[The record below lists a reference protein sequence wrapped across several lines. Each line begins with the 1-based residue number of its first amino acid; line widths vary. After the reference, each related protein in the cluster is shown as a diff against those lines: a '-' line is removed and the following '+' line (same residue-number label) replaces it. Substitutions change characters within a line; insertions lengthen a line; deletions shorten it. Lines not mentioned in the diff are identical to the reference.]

1 MNDPRRQS
9 PAVARNRQPIL
20 EVLQQVL
27 PPDARVL
34 EVASGSG
41 EHAVH
46 LAGAMPGWS
55 WQPSD
60 PNPRALASIAA
71 WRERAGLVNL
81 HEPRQL
87 DVTDDWPADP
97 VDAVVAI
104 NLLHVSPWA
113 IAEALMAGAGSVLVP
128 GGVLILY
135 GPFLQAGRHTA
146 ASNAAFDAD
155 LQARNPH
162 WGIRDLAA
170 VTAEAEHNGLRLET
184 VVEMPANNLSVV
196 FRQAIRQPQAGQV
209 THIRSW

>member
-1 MNDPRRQS
+1 MNDPRLHS

-27 PPDARVL
+27 PADARVL

-46 LAGAMPGWS
+46 LAGAMPGWR

-60 PNPRALASIAA
+60 PSPRALASIAA
-71 WRERAGLVNL
+71 WRERAGLENL
-81 HEPRQL
+81 REPRRL

-113 IAEALMAGAGSVLVP
+113 IAEALMAGAGRVLVP
-128 GGVLILY
+128 GGVLVLY
-135 GPFLQAGRHTA
+135 GPFLQAGHHTSP
-146 ASNAAFDAD
+146 SNAAFDAD
-155 LQARNPH
+155 LRARDPH
-162 WGIRDLAA
+162 SGIRDLAA
-170 VTAEAEHNGLRLET
+170 VTAEAAPHGLRLET

-196 FRQAIRQPQAGQV
+196 YRLV
-209 THIRSW
+209 